1 MVNNINTHH
10 VATQLVRQF
19 HRAVQAHDA
28 AEAAGDETAERIL
41 FARVMALAE
50 EVSFHPAGS
59 PEAALYMAQLL
70 RCDVGASRSCVE
82 SEYETETRL
91 DRMERLA
98 VSLVQYLERT
108 SGIDRTD
115 FSLNWYGGKECDAR
129 AYGSVAPVFA
139 A

>member
-19 HRAVQAHDA
+19 HRAALAHDA
-28 AEAAGDETAERIL
+28 AEAAGDETAERIH

-70 RCDVGASRSCVE
+70 RCDVGTSRCCVE

-108 SGIDRTD
+108 SGIDRAD
-115 FSLNWYGGKECDAR
+115 FHLEWYGGKECDAQ
-129 AYGSVAPVFA
+129 AFGALASKVA
-139 A
+139 

>member
-1 MVNNINTHH
+1 MSNTFH

-19 HRAVQAHDA
+19 HRAAKAHDA
-28 AEAAGDETAERIL
+28 AEAADDETAERIH
-41 FARVMALAE
+41 FARINALAE

-70 RCDVGASRSCVE
+70 RCDVGTSRCCIE